1 MSTRANYSFIKNNK
15 TLVTFYI
22 HHDGYPEG
30 AANYFQKALLLSNGR
45 IDSPDTFTRAN
56 TEAKICY
63 NLMGDIEY
71 HYIFNIDTQVIKIEK
86 IYYPDEESRFKRFIT
101 VSQTDIY
108 TFINKYYKVFS
119 STETLQEYTRK
130 FTWKK
135 EKEIEQRILQENT
148 WIDIYIQGQFNKE
161 KKPRCLALIY
171 QDLNNITKELVDNT
185 LNYGLDNPNYADL
198 ILKQQDL
205 IKQLET
211 LVTKVKE
218 EK

>member
-30 AANYFQKALLLSNGR
+30 AANYFQKALLLGNGR

-71 HYIFNIDTQVIKIEK
+71 HYIFNIDTQIIKVEK
-86 IYYPDEESRFKRFIT
+86 MYYPDEESRFKRFIT

-108 TFINKYYKVFS
+108 TFINKYYKIFPQMKHYKNILIS
-119 STETLQEYTRK
+119 LHG
-130 FTWKK
+130 KK
-135 EKEIEQRILQENT
+135 KKKS
-148 WIDIYIQGQFNKE
+148 NKE
-161 KKPRCLALIY
+161 SYKRKY
-171 QDLNNITKELVDNT
+171 
-185 LNYGLDNPNYADL
+185 LDRYL
-198 ILKQQDL
+198 YSRSI
-205 IKQLET
+205 
-211 LVTKVKE
+211 
-218 EK
+218 